1 MTRVMS
7 STPFWEFI
15 QANTQTNPVE
25 EEWRYDELLLNPKIT
40 WDIVNPNTDKEW
52 NYEQLLYPEAYF
64 QSAQYKRK
72 MTTKMHAT
80 IYNELIMRAC
90 TPARMYQWNEGAAE
104 EFPEEY
110 ARECSRYKAL

>member
-1 MTRVMS
+1 MS

-25 EEWRYDELLLNPKIT
+25 EEWSYEELTSNPKIT
-40 WDIVNPNTDKEW
+40 WDIVKANPDEEW
-52 NYEQLLYPEAYF
+52 NYAFLSDPNAYF
-64 QSAQYKRK
+64 QSAHYKRK
-72 MTTKMHAT
+72 MTAKMHAA

-90 TPARMYQWNEGAAE
+90 TPARMYQWNESAAE